1 MAYTG
6 GCSKDNK
13 HTITFYCHWLT
24 QEAAAKTTNTPLH
37 STVTGLHR
45 RPQQRQQTHH
55 YIPLSLAY
63 TGGCSK
69 DNKHTITFH
78 CHWLTQE
85 AVAKTTNTLLHSTVT
100 GLHRRLQQRQ
110 QTHHYI
116 PLSLAYTGGCSKDNK
131 HTITFYCHWLTQ
143 EAAAKTTNTPLHST
157 VTGLHRRP
165 QQRQQTHYY
174 IPLSLAYT
182 GGCSKDNKHTI
193 TFHCHWLTQEA
204 AAKTTNTLL
213 HSTVTGLHRRL
224 QQRQQTH
231 HYIPLSLAYTG
242 GCSKDNKHT
251 ITFHCHWLTQEAAA
265 KTTNTLLHSTV
276 TGLHRRLQQRQQT
289 HHYIPLSLAYT
300 GGCSKDNK
308 HTITFHCHWLT
319 QEAAAKTTNTPLHS
333 TVTGLH
339 RRLQQRQQTHYYIP
353 LSLAYTGGCSK
364 DNKHTITFHC
374 HWLTREAAAKTTNTP
389 LHSTVTD
396 LHRRLQQRQQTHHYI
411 PLSLAY
417 TGGCSKDNKH
427 TITFHCH

>member
-1 MAYTG
+1 MRLQQRQQTHHYIPLSLAYTG
-6 GCSKDNK
+6 GYSNDNKHTITFHCHWLTQEATAKTTNTSLHSTVTDLHMRLQQRQQTHHYIPLSLAYIGGCSKDNKHYYIPLSRAYTGSCSKDNK
-13 HTITFYCHWLT
+13 HTITFHCHWLT

-45 RPQQRQQTHH
+45 RLQQRQQTHH
-55 YIPLSLAY
+55 YILLSLAY

-69 DNKHTITFH
+69 DNK
-78 CHWLTQE
+78 
-85 AVAKTTNTLLHSTVT
+85 
-100 GLHRRLQQRQ
+100 
-110 QTHHYI
+110 
-116 PLSLAYTGGCSKDNK
+116 
-131 HTITFYCHWLTQ
+131 
-143 EAAAKTTNTPLHST
+143 TP
-157 VTGLHRRP
+157 
-165 QQRQQTHYY
+165 
-174 IPLSLAYT
+174 
-182 GGCSKDNKHTI
+182 
-193 TFHCHWLTQEA
+193 
-204 AAKTTNTLL
+204 L

-289 HHYIPLSLAYT
+289 HHYIPLSLAYIGGCSKDNKHYYIPLSLAYT

-319 QEAAAKTTNTPLHS
+319 QEAAAKTTNTLLHS

-339 RRLQQRQQTHYYIP
+339 RRL
-353 LSLAYTGGCSK
+353 
-364 DNKHTITFHC
+364 
-374 HWLTREAAAKTTNTP
+374 
-389 LHSTVTD
+389 
-396 LHRRLQQRQQTHHYI
+396 
-411 PLSLAY
+411 
-417 TGGCSKDNKH
+417 
-427 TITFHCH
+427 